1 MSATVA
7 RRMWRCGRD
16 SDVGIIVVHE
26 RDGATF
32 LPGSGAIEI
41 ESIKRNSHSVR
52 VLLQRVSRA
61 EVRVDRRVVGN
72 IGIGYC
78 LLVGFTQTD
87 TEAQLVWMADKI
99 AGLRIL
105 ADDAGKMNLSLAD
118 VGGAVL
124 VISQFTLYGD
134 ASAGRRPSF
143 LAAAP
148 GPIAEPLYET
158 FIAMLRER
166 GCRVESGVFG
176 AMSEVDLVND
186 GPTTIWLER

>member
-1 MSATVA
+1 L
-7 RRMWRCGRD
+7 R
-16 SDVGIIVVHE
+16 I
-26 RDGATF
+26 
-32 LPGSGAIEI
+32 
-41 ESIKRNSHSVR
+41 
-52 VLLQRVSRA
+52 LLQRVSRA
-61 EVRVDRRVVGN
+61 EVRVDGRAVGK

-87 TEAQLVWMADKI
+87 TEPQLAWMADKI

-105 ADDAGKMNLSLAD
+105 ADDAGKMNRSLTD

-134 ASAGRRPSF
+134 ATAGRRPSF

-148 GPIAEPLYET
+148 GPVAEPLYEK
-158 FIAMLRER
+158 FVAMLRER
-166 GCRVESGVFG
+166 GCTVETGVFG
-176 AMSEVDLVND
+176 AMSEVEFVND